1 MNLYIK
7 KFFILLLILNCNLS
21 IAFSE
26 ELFDSRIKKISKNI
40 RCIICQGQSIDDS
53 NSDFALD
60 IKNFIKIKLNEGLSE
75 KQIYELLK
83 NKYGEWIVF
92 KPELNYSNYLL
103 WSFPY
108 LIFLIGG
115 VYIFIKI
122 RRKIIKF

>member
-1 MNLYIK
+1 MNLHIK